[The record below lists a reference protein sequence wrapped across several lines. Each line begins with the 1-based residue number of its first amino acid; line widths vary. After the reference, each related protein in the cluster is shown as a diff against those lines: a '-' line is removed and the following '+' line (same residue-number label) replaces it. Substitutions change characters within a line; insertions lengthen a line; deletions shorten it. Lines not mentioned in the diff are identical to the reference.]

1 MATSAPVRGAEN
13 LLKNCAQARAGQ
25 RLLIALESPDYGYFD
40 AGAARCVKRAA
51 QDLGLEVDEIEVGFN
66 PGHPHLTPELLKK
79 FTAADIVVF
88 LARLGDQ
95 LRFSEMPQGKTIVV
109 SFALNAHLF
118 GSGFAT
124 GHHAAFY
131 EIYRAVNAQLAKAK
145 TVRLTCP
152 AGTDVIGTPHMPK
165 GPGGDT
171 TVRRF
176 PLSVFTP
183 VPAHSFSGR
192 VALSSGFLTGTG
204 SRYYDDYTIE
214 FDGPVFAHMK
224 EGQITGF
231 TGGAND
237 VARADAQY
245 DRVAAMFGIDRNH
258 VHSWHAGIHP
268 GCGYPWDIAE
278 NYERWGGAAFG
289 NPRILHFHTCGAYAP
304 GEISWNVIDPTIEID
319 GLAVWENGTLNAD
332 RLPGGSDILAQY
344 PCAAKLFAKPDPEI
358 GLRHA

>member
-1 MATSAPVRGAEN
+1 MAASAPIRGAEN
-13 LLKNCAQARAGQ
+13 LLLNCAEARPGD
-25 RLLIALESPDYGYFD
+25 RLLIAFESPDHGYFD
-40 AGAARCVKRAA
+40 AGAAQAVITAA
-51 QDLGLEVDEIEVGFN
+51 QNLGLQVDTIEVGFN
-66 PGHPHLTPELLKK
+66 PDKPHLTPELLQK

-109 SFALNAHLF
+109 SFAVNEHLF

-124 GHHAAFY
+124 AHHAAFY
-131 EIYRAVNAQLAKAK
+131 EIYKAVNAALAKAQ

-152 AGTDVIGTPHMPK
+152 AGTDVTGTPHMPTN
-165 GPGGDT
+165 GDT
-171 TVRRF
+171 SVRRF

-204 SRYYDDYTIE
+204 SRYYDDYTVR
-214 FDGPVFAHMK
+214 FDGPVFAHLDQ
-224 EGQITGF
+224 GQLSGF
-231 TGGAND
+231 TGGASD
-237 VARADAQY
+237 VARAEAQY
-245 DRVAAMFGIDRNH
+245 DRVAALFDIDRNH

-268 GCGYPWDIAE
+268 GCGYPWDIRE

-304 GEISWNVIDPTIEID
+304 GEISWNIIDPTVSVD
-319 GLAVWENGTLNAD
+319 GVKVWEMG
-332 RLPGGSDILAQY
+332 RLYAERVPGGAEILARY
-344 PCAAKLFAKPDPEI
+344 PCAAALFAAPDPEI
-358 GLRHA
+358 GLRPA